1 MPEPS
6 KAPSDMNNTGTL
18 ANSKASMLEGVV
30 PPFPTY
36 NSGLRVGRIL
46 RDDKKG
52 YIPAHLPDILTRLN
66 IDPRHWVYLTK
77 DFESP
82 FKSLVGSAY
91 KIRQVCEQMGRNWV
105 HGVKRCAEVFP
116 DT

>member
-1 MPEPS
+1 VQIYPL
-6 KAPSDMNNTGTL
+6 NLWT
-18 ANSKASMLEGVV
+18 
-30 PPFPTY
+30 
-36 NSGLRVGRIL
+36 GRIL

-52 YIPAHLPDILTRLN
+52 YIPKHLPDILTRLN

-82 FKSLVGSAY
+82 FKSPVGSAY
-91 KIRQVCEQMGRNWV
+91 KIRQACEQMGKNWV